1 MYEINKVDVAEMPK
15 LAVPTTKASTLSVGT
30 VRMKN
35 HKYFMVKK
43 TKRGKTWAKAPPSE
57 TRCHNYLKKKIET
70 NMKEMEKGR
79 NYRLRSR
86 SQAIAVSY
94 SQTLQKYPACHT
106 SRITK

>member
-1 MYEINKVDVAEMPK
+1 MYKIETLAMPK
-15 LAVPTTKASTLSVGT
+15 LAVPTTKASTLPAGT

-43 TKRGKTWAKAPPSE
+43 TKNGKIWTKAPPSE

-79 NYRLRSR
+79 NYRLRNR
-86 SQAIAVSY
+86 NQAIAVSY

-106 SRITK
+106 GSTTKKR